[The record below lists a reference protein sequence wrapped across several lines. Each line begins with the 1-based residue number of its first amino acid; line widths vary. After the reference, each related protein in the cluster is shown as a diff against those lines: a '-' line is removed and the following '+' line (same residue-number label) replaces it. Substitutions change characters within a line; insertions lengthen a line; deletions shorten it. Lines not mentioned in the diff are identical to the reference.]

1 MICRVLK
8 LITASTV
15 KVFHQLF
22 LYQSIA
28 TEKLY
33 IFAFG
38 FDKIVQSARPQIQG
52 KRQPLPLTF
61 RFLRSFTAECFIES
75 NRVQKTK
82 DATFQGLSNATH
94 LIKL

>member
-61 RFLRSFTAECFIES
+61 RFFAVIYGRMLHPIES
-75 NRVQKTK
+75 RSK
-82 DATFQGLSNATH
+82 D
-94 LIKL
+94 

>member
-61 RFLRSFTAECFIES
+61 RFAVIYGRMLHPIES
-75 NRVQKTK
+75 SSK
-82 DATFQGLSNATH
+82 D
-94 LIKL
+94 